1 VTEYDKYIRVHELL
15 ALQRDS
21 APGGLVNHDEL
32 MFQTVHQVA
41 ELWLKLALH
50 EVRGAVKMWGSGD
63 LRAATH
69 RLRRAAEIE
78 RLLCA
83 QMPLLELMP
92 PKEYHAIR
100 ATLGRGSGQDSPGFN
115 RLLESPSEVWPA
127 FEALLRARGV
137 TLIGIHRDPEAHPE
151 MYALVAALMDLDEGF
166 QRFRYNHFSLVR
178 RIIGDQ
184 VKSLKGVPAAQLA
197 QGTTEPMFPE
207 LWKTISTLT
216 REHTGESQ
224 Y

>member
-1 VTEYDKYIRVHELL
+1 MTEYEKYIRVPELL

-41 ELWLKLALH
+41 ELWMKLVLH
-50 EVRGAVKMWGSGD
+50 EIRAAVRSWTGGD
-63 LRAATH
+63 VRTATH

-78 RLLCA
+78 TLLAA
-83 QMPLLELMP
+83 QMPLLTLMP

-100 ATLGRGSGQDSPGFN
+100 MTLGRGSGQDSPGFN
-115 RLLESPSEVWPA
+115 RLLECPAEVWPP
-127 FEALLRARGV
+127 FLELLRSRGV
-137 TLIGIHRDPEAHPE
+137 TLAEIHRDPAAHEE
-151 MYALVAALMDLDEGF
+151 MYALVAAMMDLDEGF
-166 QRFRYNHFSLVR
+166 QRFRYNHFALVR

-184 VKSLKGVPAAQLA
+184 VRSLKGVPAAQLA

-207 LWKTISTLT
+207 LWTSINVLT
-216 REHTGESQ
+216 REHTGEAP

>member
-1 VTEYDKYIRVHELL
+1 MTEYENYIRVPELL

-41 ELWLKLALH
+41 ELWMKLALY
-50 EVRGAVKMWGSGD
+50 EIRAAARAWAGGD
-63 LRAATH
+63 LRVAAH
-69 RLRRAAEIE
+69 RLRRATEIE
-78 RLLCA
+78 KLLAA
-83 QMPLLELMP
+83 QMPLLTLMP

-115 RLLESPSEVWPA
+115 RLLECPTEIWPSFQE
-127 FEALLRARGV
+127 LLRCRGV
-137 TLIGIHRDPEAHPE
+137 TLAEIHRDPTAHEE

-166 QRFRYNHFSLVR
+166 QRFRYNHFALVR

-184 VKSLKGVPAAQLA
+184 VRSLKGVPASQLA

-207 LWKTISTLT
+207 LWTSINTLT
-216 REHTGESQ
+216 REHTGEAP